1 VTTRWTTASSAVTR
15 SARSPTGPAQ
25 SSLTACRS
33 KFLNSRALNSHGLVV
48 KGRPNETLWT
58 DIVIILTRLGNGM
71 QVAVNPDLIERAEHT
86 PDTVI
91 TLVDG
96 HKLVV
101 EEPLDEVIARI
112 RAWRAGVAGEAL
124 LMVRMAQSEAPHTS
138 RLPGPRRSG
147 HQIED
152 DAEAAAT
159 ADLPNRGS
167 ILGQVLHLPA
177 REV

>member
-1 VTTRWTTASSAVTR
+1 MAE
-15 SARSPTGPAQ
+15 
-25 SSLTACRS
+25 
-33 KFLNSRALNSHGLVV
+33 
-48 KGRPNETLWT
+48 GRPNETLWT
-58 DIVIILTRLGNGM
+58 DIVILLTRLGNGM

-124 LMVRMAQSEAPHTS
+124 LLVQMSKSEAPHTS
-138 RLPGPRRSG
+138 RLPGARRPG
-147 HQIED
+147 HLIED
-152 DAEAAAT
+152 DAESAVS
-159 ADLPNRGS
+159 ADVPTRGTM
-167 ILGQVLHLPA
+167 LGQVLHLPA

>member
-1 VTTRWTTASSAVTR
+1 MAE
-15 SARSPTGPAQ
+15 
-25 SSLTACRS
+25 
-33 KFLNSRALNSHGLVV
+33 
-48 KGRPNETLWT
+48 GRPNETLWT
-58 DIVIILTRLGNGM
+58 DIVILLTRLGNGM

-124 LMVRMAQSEAPHTS
+124 LLVQMSTSEATHTS
-138 RLPGPRRSG
+138 RLPGPRRPG
-147 HQIED
+147 HLVED
-152 DAEAAAT
+152 DAET
-159 ADLPNRGS
+159 AVLADVPTRGTM
-167 ILGQVLHLPA
+167 LGQVLHLPA